1 MIVLFGKNGTPIA
14 PHSVIGSINTF
25 GFSYNKT
32 VKDII
37 NRSQNVMTR
46 RVFFENVG
54 QLMPNFKMTR
64 SGPFKGVEY
73 LPNGTVSDPNGQIAA
88 CWRQIGNDAL
98 RLKNYLLQQGIGNY
112 FRSLVDISSPSRSI
126 IVSDLWNM
134 FKKLIPVCMG
144 DATFGLVAASKVL
157 FAIFPEAALPVD
169 NVQWKKLFKTID
181 YGDIVSLMADEI
193 IAWEGQTGQHLDS
206 CDPASQLT
214 LPAIYNVMAMKARP

>member
-1 MIVLFGKNGTPIA
+1 
-14 PHSVIGSINTF
+14 
-25 GFSYNKT
+25 
-32 VKDII
+32 
-37 NRSQNVMTR
+37 
-46 RVFFENVG
+46 
-54 QLMPNFKMTR
+54 
-64 SGPFKGVEY
+64 
-73 LPNGTVSDPNGQIAA
+73 
-88 CWRQIGNDAL
+88 
-98 RLKNYLLQQGIGNY
+98 NY